1 MFNARTLPPK
11 GRGWYPAVGITL
23 KATQG
28 VVYVHLG
35 PQWYFDEQDLA
46 IKVGITV
53 EVTAAGG
60 LR

>member
-1 MFNARTLPPK
+1 M
-11 GRGWYPAVGITL
+11 TL
-23 KATQG
+23 KADQG

-53 EVTAAGG
+53 EVTAGGG
-60 LR
+60 LRKSRSTSILGTGSFSG